1 MPLVLIIIELEV
13 GMETKLYGTFCHGAT
28 VTSTNEA
35 MHESVNFGEIQMEE
49 E

>member
-28 VTSTNEA
+28 VTSTN